1 MQEDKTMTLAGVVSI
16 LERVAGMQPAVR
28 MCVRNDVFRLN
39 AFPDARYG
47 AFAWLQGQHQR
58 VGDLQRYSFT
68 LFYVDRLTE
77 DKGNEI
83 EVQSTAIEV
92 LTNVIKRLEDF
103 GVYTSTAPTFTA
115 FNQRFAD
122 ECAGAFCSVTFEAPA
137 EITCPAVFGDYNK
150 DFNADFWNGLANPL
164 PLGDCA
170 PTYNVDYLIY

>member
-1 MQEDKTMTLAGVVSI
+1 MTLAGVVSV

-39 AFPDARYG
+39 ACPSARYG

-58 VGDLQRYSFT
+58 SGDVQRFAFT

-83 EVQSTAIEV
+83 ETQSTAIEV
-92 LTNVIKRLEDF
+92 LTNIVKRLEDF
-103 GVYTSTAPTFTA
+103 GVYTSTEPTFTT

-122 ECAGAFCSVTFEAPA
+122 ECAGAFCAVTFEVPA
-137 EITCPAVFGDYNK
+137 GGLCPAVFGDYSE
-150 DFNADFWNGLANPL
+150 DFNADFLTDMYQPL
-164 PLGDCA
+164 PLGDLNVS
-170 PTYNVDYLIY
+170 YNVDYLIY